1 MINTSL
7 ALQIYFDTGDLGARN
22 DPFRLVITI
31 NLYIEASL
39 YVMAAKVKQHMFTK

>member
-22 DPFRLVITI
+22 DPFHLVNTI
-31 NLYIEASL
+31 NFNSERLKIQSY
-39 YVMAAKVKQHMFTK
+39 AKKHN